1 MAHVDGVGLAGRDR
15 AKLTALALGD
25 SLHRILHEKGWS
37 SPIEDIRAGQPGPA
51 PLGLSIARNE
61 RRQQRPSGG
70 SRCAGACHD
79 LLFDLSETVGN
90 GRGGTE
96 MFEKAIADL

>member
-1 MAHVDGVGLAGRDR
+1 MAHVDGVGLARRDG
-15 AKLTALALGD
+15 AKLTTLALGN

-37 SPIEDIRAGQPGPA
+37 RPIEDIRAGQPGPA

-61 RRQQRPSGG
+61 RREQRAGGG
-70 SRCAGACHD
+70 SRGARACHD
-79 LLFDLSETVGN
+79 LLFGLSETADN
-90 GRGGTE
+90 DRGGSE